1 MKQFGRNTLLRS
13 IFERAAM
20 DGVRRDEILA
30 EIDLDP
36 ALANQPGAFIP
47 SENIVDAVEFAAI
60 ATKRSDF
67 GLELGGKQDHRT
79 LGPVWLLVE
88 HCSSVAEAV
97 AEGSRYLHLHNSAL
111 VYTLTA
117 DRNRY
122 IFRFELRARGKYAPR
137 HYVETMLMIF
147 VRFCQLLLT
156 PKWAPLGVTLEH
168 DRIAERVK

>member
-1 MKQFGRNTLLRS
+1 MPIDSLVRSRQEFADSRQTPAACRRPPMKQFGRNTLLRS

-79 LGPVWLLVE
+79 LG
-88 HCSSVAEAV
+88 
-97 AEGSRYLHLHNSAL
+97 
-111 VYTLTA
+111 
-117 DRNRY
+117 
-122 IFRFELRARGKYAPR
+122 
-137 HYVETMLMIF
+137 
-147 VRFCQLLLT
+147 
-156 PKWAPLGVTLEH
+156 
-168 DRIAERVK
+168 